1 MTYATQIKTGR
12 MTVVRDALNSGSLQL
27 LNAGGAVM
35 GSTGLDPSS
44 GSVSG
49 DLLTLAGMPKQITA
63 TVASSWGAP
72 VSSARFRSSASA
84 DVKTGLTVGL
94 SQTAAPPWAG
104 SQAYTA
110 NQTRTN
116 GVGQYRVVT
125 PGTSAA
131 SGGPTGT
138 GQAIVDGTVTWAYI
152 APANASIQLSAMEW
166 NVGDVINVQ
175 SATLQHAP

>member
-1 MTYATQIKTGR
+1 MTYATNIKTGR
-12 MTVVRDALNSGSLQL
+12 MTVVRDGCNSGSLDL
-27 LNAGGAVM
+27 LNGAAQVM
-35 GSTGLDPSS
+35 GTTALNASS
-44 GSVSG
+44 GTVVG
-49 DLLTLAGMPKQITA
+49 DLLTLAGFPKTMTA

-72 VSSARFRSSASA
+72 VASARFRSSAAA

-94 SQTAAPPWAG
+94 NSTAAPGWVG

-125 PGTSAA
+125 PGTSAPT
-131 SGGPTGT
+131 GGPVGT

-152 APANASIQLSAMEW
+152 APANAVVQLSAMEW

-175 SATLQHAP
+175 SATLQHAA